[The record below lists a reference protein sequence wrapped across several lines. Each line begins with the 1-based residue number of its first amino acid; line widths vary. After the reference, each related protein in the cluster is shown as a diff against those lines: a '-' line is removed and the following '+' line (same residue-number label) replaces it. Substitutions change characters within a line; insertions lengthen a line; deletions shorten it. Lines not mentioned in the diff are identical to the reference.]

1 MQALLSKQQVKRRK
15 NSSYTGN
22 IIPFDRYLKAQKPVS
37 TRGKLP
43 VKVERAKKTKD
54 VGDRAGKW
62 KLLKPNINLLLIYI
76 LLAIIVLT
84 VAYVW
89 YSRAIITRRKNDIT
103 LSFPQD
109 NTFDTVLFRTLIPES
124 EQRYTSSGKLSP
136 KLIKTLRVTNYR
148 VKNGD
153 SLSRIAARFGLS
165 LGTIISFNGIK
176 DARLLRV
183 GTVLH
188 IPNRNGLKYEVR
200 RGDSLSGIAK
210 RFGVP
215 LNELVDWNNLKSSVI
230 HPGQELFI
238 VGAKMRTN
246 ELNRVLGKLFIY
258 PTHGIIT
265 SPFGM
270 RHDPFTG
277 IMRFHNGVDIANRV
291 GTKIVASMAGVVA
304 RTGINPTYGRYII
317 IRHEDGF
324 QTLYAHLS
332 RILVRRGEHVRQDE
346 LIGRMGN
353 TGYSTGPHLHFSIF
367 KNGKPVDP
375 LRYLH

>member
-1 MQALLSKQQVKRRK
+1 MQALLNKQQVKRRK
-15 NSSYTGN
+15 SSSYTGN
-22 IIPFDRYLKAQKPVS
+22 IIPFDKYLRAQKGVGVGS
-37 TRGKLP
+37 KIL
-43 VKVERAKKTKD
+43 VKGSSIKTTKKI
-54 VGDRAGKW
+54 
-62 KLLKPNINLLLIYI
+62 KPANKKNPLRKQDINLILIYV

-84 VAYVW
+84 VAFFW
-89 YSRAIITRRKNDIT
+89 YRTSLEKGKEEVILT
-103 LSFPQD
+103 FPRD
-109 NTFDTVLFRTLIPES
+109 NTFDTVLFKSLIPEA
-124 EQRYTSSGKLSP
+124 EQQYVSRTKLSA
-136 KLIKTLRVTNYR
+136 KLIKTLKVVNYK

-153 SLSRIAARFGLS
+153 SLSRIAARFGVS
-165 LGTIISFNGIK
+165 LGTVISFNGIK
-176 DARLLRV
+176 DARLLKV
-183 GTVLH
+183 GTILH

-200 RGDSLSGIAK
+200 RGDSLSSIAK
-210 RFGVP
+210 RFNIP

-238 VGAKMRTN
+238 VGAKMRRN

-332 RILVRRGEHVRQDE
+332 RILVRRGERVRQDE

-375 LRYLH
+375 LKYLH